1 MQKRQDDPEYLQVL
15 RNIRNQNVSKTDYDF
30 LRKHCLLDVDF
41 NAVTD
46 DQKEWLLKTK
56 IIMSKNA
63 MRYQWNRVLAGWF
76 SAKSGEGVHIINSID
91 QVATTITPQ
100 IQKDLRC
107 SFNGILQPSLS
118 LVIGMP
124 ITVLQNLY
132 KYLNVNNGSE
142 GILRDVLYDATNNQ
156 PAALMIEMVDA
167 DFEVEGL
174 PKNTILV
181 KRETN
186 TCKKKFDSKDVG
198 WKRHQF
204 PVTEAFC
211 ITDYKVQGL
220 TLPSALVKLGD
231 GNGVS
236 AYVKLSRTKNRETTR
251 ILDGFTL
258 KDLTIVVQD
267 GYKVWHFIRHELTI

>member
-1 MQKRQDDPEYLQVL
+1 MSE
-15 RNIRNQNVSKTDYDF
+15 SDYAF
-30 LRKHCLLDVDF
+30 LKEHCQLGVDF
-41 NAVTD
+41 NAVTEE
-46 DQKEWLLKTK
+46 QKEWLLRTK
-56 IIMSKNA
+56 IVMSKNA
-63 MRYQWNRVLAGWF
+63 MRYKWNKVLAGWY
-76 SAKSGEGVHIINSID
+76 SAKSGECLHIINSID
-91 QVATTITPQ
+91 QLATTITPQ
-100 IQKDLRC
+100 IQKDLC
-107 SFNGILQPSLS
+107 SEFNGILQPTLS

-124 ITVLQNLY
+124 VTVLKNLY
-132 KYLNVNNGSE
+132 KYLKVNNGSE

-156 PAALMIEMVDA
+156 PKALMIEMIDA

-181 KRETN
+181 QRDTT
-186 TCKKKFDSKDVG
+186 TCQKVFGNAKVA

-204 PVTEAFC
+204 PITEAFC

-258 KDLTIVVQD
+258 KDLTIVIPD
-267 GYKVWHFIRHELTI
+267 GYKVRLIE